1 MLKGRGNEPLKL
13 EQLQTL
19 KEHKYSS
26 RGSSISECYF
36 QVFWCSLVPYIPK
49 CIAPNTL
56 TLTGLIINSVSVLIL
71 LYYSPDL
78 KSEVPPWSLVLAAL
92 CVFIYQT
99 LDALDGKHAR
109 QTNTVTPLGELFD
122 HGCDAVASV
131 FVPLCLCVTVGIG
144 THPIVVF
151 IQFFTFIALFYMAHW
166 QCYIT
171 GYLEFGR
178 LDVTEGQIG
187 VMLALLWT
195 AVFGVGFWSN
205 RVPIIGMPLKYVPF
219 LVISTVAII
228 NISHFFSI
236 ISQGGAGKAGTTVA
250 VSFLHPLNTSVLFPA
265 FPFGLV
271 LFLAIMVAVRSPL
284 HLYTNHL
291 VLFLITFGFVAV
303 KVILKLVLSRPQRPV
318 RFVTPRLCS
327 RAHPKSREVDHMSK
341 SEMTL
346 ADSVLIGP
354 FALFFN
360 QYFNCPIPESFVL
373 WCCCILAVADVL
385 LYSSNVCIQ
394 IADYLNIYIFRVGKP
409 PIVLVRQPSQL
420 QQQQLDANVGFPVP
434 AFSARPSHY
443 QRSKWGPH

>member
-1 MLKGRGNEPLKL
+1 MRKGRGNEPLRP
-13 EQLQTL
+13 EQLQTI
-19 KEHKYSS
+19 KEHKYAS
-26 RGSSISECYF
+26 RGSSISESYL

-49 CIAPNTL
+49 RVAPNTL

-78 KSEVPPWSLVLAAL
+78 KSEVPSWSLVLAAL

-122 HGCDAVASV
+122 HGCDAVASI

-144 THPIVVF
+144 THPLVVF

-171 GYLEFGR
+171 GYLE

-205 RVPIIGMPLKYVPF
+205 HVPIIGMPLKYIPF
-219 LVISTVAII
+219 LVISAVAII
-228 NISHFFSI
+228 NIYHFFSI

-250 VSFLHPLNTSVLFPA
+250 NTSVLFPA

-271 LFLAIMVAVRSPL
+271 MFLAIMVAVRSPL
-284 HLYTNHL
+284 QLYTNHL

-303 KVILKLVLSRPQRPV
+303 KVILKLV
-318 RFVTPRLCS
+318 
-327 RAHPKSREVDHMSK
+327 VDHMSK
-341 SEMTL
+341 SEMTFI
-346 ADSVLIGP
+346 DSVLVGP

-394 IADYLNIYIFRVGKP
+394 IADYLNIYIFRVDKP
-409 PIVLVRQPSQL
+409 PLLLVRQPSQL
-420 QQQQLDANVGFPVP
+420 QQQQLDVNVGSSMP
-434 AFSARPSHY
+434 ASSVRPSHY